1 MISNELS
8 TIQAKD
14 AQRAELALAMASFQG
29 EITVIE
35 TPVVRPEMPGDW
47 RRTLNLPGSANVSA
61 LDRQEAVMIESIR
74 EMAGKGLGISAMQ
87 KHLKCDPRRVRMLA
101 KRAKIEIPD
110 ARKTQPRTIGAKAR
124 EACLLMREAKRA
136 VLAKKL
142 IPLAAK
148 GLTIQAMSDETGAS
162 KRTVIATI
170 NEHNIV
176 RGPKT
181 KLGDFLPTAD

>member
-8 TIQAKD
+8 TIQFKD
-14 AQRAELALAMASFQG
+14 GQRAEIALAMASFQG

-61 LDRQEAVMIESIR
+61 LDQQEAAMLKTIR
-74 EMAGKGLGISAMQ
+74 ALADKGIGISGMQ
-87 KHLKCDPRRVRMLA
+87 KQLKADPRRIRMLA
-101 KRAKIEIPD
+101 RRGRITIPD
-110 ARKTQPRTIGAKAR
+110 ARATQPRTIGSKAR

-136 VLAKKL
+136 KLAIL
-142 IPLAAK
+142 LTPLAAK

-162 KRTVIATI
+162 KRTVLVTLR
-170 NEHNIV
+170 EHNIV

-181 KLGDFLPTAD
+181 KLEA

>member
-8 TIQAKD
+8 TIQFKD
-14 AQRAELALAMASFQG
+14 GQRAEIALAMASFQG

-35 TPVVRPEMPGDW
+35 APVVRPEMAGDW

-61 LDRQEAVMIESIR
+61 LDRQEAVMIETIR
-74 EMAGKGLGISAMQ
+74 ELADKGFGISGMQ
-87 KHLKCDPRRVRMLA
+87 KALKADPRRIRMLA
-101 KRAKIEIPD
+101 RRGRITIPD
-110 ARKTQPRTIGAKAR
+110 ARATQPRTIGAKAR

-136 VLAKKL
+136 VLAIKL
-142 IPLAAK
+142 TPLAAK
-148 GLTIQAMSDETGAS
+148 GMTIQAMSDATGAS
-162 KRTVIATI
+162 KRTVLATI

-181 KLGDFLPTAD
+181 KLEV